1 MDQIRHIGR
10 DNARTPMQ
18 WSKLPQAG
26 FTTGRPW
33 LAVNPNYQ
41 EINVEAALADP
52 SSIFYTYQQLVALR
66 KEQDWLISADF
77 WASGYSRPGLCL
89 TTSKWNQRYLI
100 VVKFV

>member
-18 WSKLPQAG
+18 WSNQPQAG
-26 FTTGRPW
+26 FTTGLPW
-33 LAVNPNYQ
+33 LAVNPNYH
-41 EINVEAALADP
+41 EINVEAALADS

-77 WASGYSRPGLCL
+77 ELVDTADQVFCL
-89 TTSKWNQRYLI
+89 PTGSMGTNAI
-100 VVKFV
+100 